1 MIEYLFYL
9 ISLFLLVTILLKIN
23 NYHLFNDAL
32 IFSTITN
39 YLLNFSTSIF
49 YFYFENYLF
58 GLISSILLILFS
70 ILLLHDIKKVL
81 GYIPLASLPY
91 IIINII
97 TFIKIIHNFL

>member
-1 MIEYLFYL
+1 MIEYLFYI
-9 ISLFLLVTILLKIN
+9 ISLFLLVTVLLKIN

-70 ILLLHDIKKVL
+70 ISIFSPSFFCFVCTSLLLLLNDT
-81 GYIPLASLPY
+81 A
-91 IIINII
+91 
-97 TFIKIIHNFL
+97 FIHE